1 MSIHSWEAICFI
13 IFAALIFKPTRN
25 FLIDTLNKYS
35 NTVKKDIDDST
46 NIKTE
51 AQENLKIYIKKHEE
65 LSNLLK
71 EIQTNTEFSIKK
83 LKEDSNKDIEDRINN
98 KMRIHQEMIAVHQK
112 EQILKLKLQT
122 VSKALWI
129 SKQYIIDNTKLI
141 SSKNELQET
150 LEVAKNKITFH

>member
-1 MSIHSWEAICFI
+1 
-13 IFAALIFKPTRN
+13 
-25 FLIDTLNKYS
+25 
-35 NTVKKDIDDST
+35 
-46 NIKTE
+46 
-51 AQENLKIYIKKHEE
+51 
-65 LSNLLK
+65 
-71 EIQTNTEFSIKK
+71 
-83 LKEDSNKDIEDRINN
+83 
-98 KMRIHQEMIAVHQK
+98 MRIHQEMIAVHQK